1 MADRQ
6 GPGNTRLL
14 KGIVAEFAGFD
25 VSFAERLRNLSDTDI
40 LSVTDVLPS
49 LLAQSANPY
58 RLDSWLQGAKSI
70 ARPDEL
76 HTLRD
81 AYLARSGQNAE
92 RKAAKERIETRYW
105 RACLREITPYLE
117 ERQARVIQRLH
128 AVLDRA
134 GLAEDGAIER
144 TRGTRTIKVSVDDL
158 EYNDIAYLKKQG
170 GLADHASQEERDAI
184 DVCEAA
190 KRVRDAIAHMRP
202 PTPDAIRALTTK
214 MDALLQR

>member
-1 MADRQ
+1 MMF
-6 GPGNTRLL
+6 
-14 KGIVAEFAGFD
+14 E
-25 VSFAERLRNLSDTDI
+25 
-40 LSVTDVLPS
+40 
-49 LLAQSANPY
+49 LLAVLVALGPTDLTATPNGR
-58 RLDSWLQGAKSI
+58 RLAVL
-70 ARPDEL
+70 
-76 HTLRD
+76 D
-81 AYLARSGQNAE
+81 AGVL
-92 RKAAKERIETRYW
+92 
-105 RACLREITPYLE
+105 LE